1 MAFLVWGLLACS
13 SGYWLMQMLAHPLAM
28 PPDVLLAGEQRSGSV
43 DLTRLFGAV
52 AAAPTAAEPA
62 PAAEGRFKLLGLV
75 APRRAGHP
83 GEGVALIAVD
93 GVPRTVR
100 VGAPVDADLFLLTLD
115 RQSAGLGR
123 DGVVSMTLQMA
134 PMAQAATGTL
144 APAQPSNLVLGGNP
158 AMMAPPPVV
167 EAPPP
172 PMQVQQPDQ
181 PPASGAALR

>member
-13 SGYWLMQMLAHPLAM
+13 SGYWLMQLLARPLAM
-28 PPDVLLAGEQRSGSV
+28 PPDVLLAGEQRGGSV

-52 AAAPTAAEPA
+52 VAAPPPTESA
-62 PAAEGRFKLLGLV
+62 PAAEGRFKLVGLV
-75 APRRAGHP
+75 APLRAGHP

-100 VGAPVDADLFLLTLD
+100 VGSLVDNDLYLLTLD

-134 PMAQAATGTL
+134 PMTQAATGTL
-144 APAQPSNLVLGGNP
+144 APAQQSSLVLGGNP

-172 PMQVQQPDQ
+172 PQVSQPDQ
-181 PPASGAALR
+181 PPASAAPLR